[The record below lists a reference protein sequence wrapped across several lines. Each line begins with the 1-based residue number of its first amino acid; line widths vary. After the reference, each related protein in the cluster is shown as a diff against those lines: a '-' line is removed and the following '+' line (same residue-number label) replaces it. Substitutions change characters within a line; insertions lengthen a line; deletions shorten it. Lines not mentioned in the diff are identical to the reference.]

1 MKNLKKLGREQNLH
15 ERSNSL
21 PNLTAEDVKV
31 IRREHPPRNVESMA
45 DSFHKKRHSAYILE
59 LYQRMMMGSNPP
71 SPTTLSRVDQI
82 LFQEGLGQSKP
93 AREESTKNDC
103 TACPSCG
110 ARGGKQ
116 DFHLELQRD
125 AQCGRSVCS
134 ASTGMSPQT
143 LTLWYG
149 QKNFSSQFP
158 PNTTDCGVQASIG
171 GDEGPSLNSRSMQ
184 TSPGS
189 PGAEILNVLH
199 ELQAKELRESR
210 EARTQKRE
218 KPPLTRAKSATEC
231 RDTHAERLKAQ
242 MRRTVSLSPSRIGMN
257 SFYTHQSLPDL
268 SFLSGSSR
276 LLSKSRDSSSSAT
289 SLFDPVQIPIIL
301 TPVLE
306 DAGARSSHSQ
316 SRSSTSSGCV
326 CGKEHQQG
334 PAPPRR
340 RRRSSSGRSGE
351 VTSSGSNFSLS
362 SSSGIELGYM
372 EPRSLAGLAPEL
384 EHLLFYPP
392 HLESA
397 YHQLGFSEMRSRT
410 GQNSETKNPEEA
422 APEPGQESPTKR
434 CPNAKISRYANEAHP
449 CAGQGARPVRQNQR
463 HGSNAGSSTGSLN
476 ADRLD
481 ALKEEKTPSPEPSKC
496 HYPPRDYTDYHC
508 FSCQDT
514 SEGESSQETDEEK
527 FMMYQRW
534 LQDRKPP
541 LKSCLRKRYER
552 DHRARS
558 LSNLNYQEKPEVPP
572 EKPPRK
578 QNRHSIACDGMM
590 PVLVDEE
597 GFEYAPISPC
607 PQCSPPQY
615 CHHAPVVQEYAGEK
629 VVLRRKKPA
638 PTISEGSA
646 EGSVDDSTRAK
657 RVSFASEVSF
667 HSPNYTPQSSPRRQP
682 ADGEITAVQMED
694 DILTLHVVRRSEC
707 GLIVCWWSEVNGVLR
722 CWWSEVKGL
731 LRC

>member
-1 MKNLKKLGREQNLH
+1 M
-15 ERSNSL
+15 
-21 PNLTAEDVKV
+21 
-31 IRREHPPRNVESMA
+31 
-45 DSFHKKRHSAYILE
+45 
-59 LYQRMMMGSNPP
+59 
-71 SPTTLSRVDQI
+71 
-82 LFQEGLGQSKP
+82 
-93 AREESTKNDC
+93 
-103 TACPSCG
+103 
-110 ARGGKQ
+110 
-116 DFHLELQRD
+116 
-125 AQCGRSVCS
+125 
-134 ASTGMSPQT
+134 
-143 LTLWYG
+143 
-149 QKNFSSQFP
+149 
-158 PNTTDCGVQASIG
+158 QASIS
-171 GDEGPSLNSRSMQ
+171 EEEPSLNNRSMQ

-189 PGAEILNVLH
+189 PGADILNVLQ

-210 EARTQKRE
+210 ETRTPKRE

-242 MRRTVSLSPSRIGMN
+242 MKRTVSLSPSRMGMN
-257 SFYTHQSLPDL
+257 SFYTHRSLPDL

-276 LLSKSRDSSSSAT
+276 HLSKSRDSSSSAT

-306 DAGARSSHSQ
+306 DGARSSHSQ

-326 CGKEHQQG
+326 CGREQQQSS
-334 PAPPRR
+334 APPRR
-340 RRRSSSGRSGE
+340 RRRNSSGRSGE
-351 VTSSGSNFSLS
+351 ETSSGSNFSLS
-362 SSSGIELGYM
+362 TSSGIELGYM

-397 YHQLGFSEMRSRT
+397 YHQLGFSETCSRVR
-410 GQNSETKNPEEA
+410 QDSETKNAEDTGTES
-422 APEPGQESPTKR
+422 GQESPTKQG
-434 CPNAKISRYANEAHP
+434 PNAKINRYANEAHP
-449 CAGQGARPVRQNQR
+449 CGAQVARAVKQNQR
-463 HGSNAGSSTGSLN
+463 HSSNAGSSTGSLN

-481 ALKEEKTPSPEPSKC
+481 ALKEEKSPSPEPSYC

-508 FSCQDT
+508 FGCQEG

-541 LKSCLRKRYER
+541 LKSCLRKRCDR

-558 LSNLNYQEKPEVPP
+558 LSNLNYQEKPEAPP

-597 GFEYAPISPC
+597 GFEYTPLSPC
-607 PQCSPPQY
+607 PQCPPPQY
-615 CHHAPVVQEYAGEK
+615 CHHSPMVQEYAGEK

-638 PTISEGSA
+638 PTISEGSV
-646 EGSVDDSTRAK
+646 EGSIDDSTRAK

-682 ADGEITAVQMED
+682 GEGEFTAVQMED
-694 DILTLHVVRRSEC
+694 DILTLHVVRRSEY
-707 GLIVCWWSEVNGVLR
+707 GFVMHDWL
-722 CWWSEVKGL
+722 
-731 LRC
+731 